1 MVERKINMPKFL
13 FGDIVVINKNEIGV
27 ILKTWRKSSS
37 ITYDYEK
44 YNRMTEKIELH
55 SENNIERYRVRHKYL
70 DEIEME
76 FQWSI

>member
-1 MVERKINMPKFL
+1 MPKFL

-37 ITYDYEK
+37 ITYDYEI